1 MTSELKRSLRC
12 SGLVALFSVLA
23 WALPSP
29 AAAQVP
35 WDSPLLIGP
44 GSPGGVSLFLVD
56 PGQGLGFMGQW
67 RGKGSSRRMGFRAGL
82 AEDHGDD
89 LVAFGGVDFTGP
101 ILHASDE
108 FPLDMIWVTGAG
120 LGVGDHSVLSIPI
133 GVALGIEVTE
143 NDVWFHPYFAPRL
156 IFDAFLGDDDPH
168 RHGEDDLHRHNDSD
182 LELGF
187 ALDFGADFAFAGD
200 WALRIGASVG
210 DRDGLAIGFSLPG
223 WR

>member
-1 MTSELKRSLRC
+1 MTSEMKKLSRC
-12 SGLVALFSVLA
+12 SGLVALFSLLA
-23 WALPSP
+23 WALPSSVV
-29 AAAQVP
+29 AQVP
-35 WDSPLLIGP
+35 WESPLLIGP
-44 GSPGGVSLFLVD
+44 ASPGGISLLLVD
-56 PGQGLGFMGQW
+56 PGEGLGFMAQW
-67 RGKGSSRRMGFRAGL
+67 RGRGRSRRMGFRAGL
-82 AEDHGDD
+82 AEGHGDD

-101 ILHASDE
+101 ILDASDE

-120 LGVGDHSVLSIPI
+120 LGVGDHSVISIPI
-133 GVALGIEVTE
+133 GVSLGLEVTE

-156 IFDAFLGDDDPH
+156 IFDAFLSDDDPH
-168 RHGEDDLHRHNDSD
+168 QHGDYEPHWHRDDD

-187 ALDFGADFAFAGD
+187 ALDFGADFSFAGD